1 MYTQK
6 LHVMHT
12 LSDAKQDAMKDMVL
26 SYADKLVD
34 TLAPDEQ
41 ADINLV
47 NDFKASME
55 MLKSNTTN
63 IVNFSA

>member
-1 MYTQK
+1 
-6 LHVMHT
+6 MHT

-26 SYADKLVD
+26 SFADELVD

-41 ADINLV
+41 ADMNLV

-63 IVNFSA
+63 ILNFSA